1 MNLLLA
7 LDFISTFA
15 FAMVGARVAAS
26 KNMDYGGILFV
37 ASVTALSGGTFRNLV
52 LLKRPVWLE
61 NSYLFMAILVAVIIT
76 IMARSTRSTRSKGP
90 IGKFILVLD
99 SISLGVAVVAG
110 VQISLENQVG
120 VIGSVI
126 LGLLSGVLGGLVR
139 DVLCQIPPILLHRE
153 TVGLSALIGAF
164 LFATLHQMNLDAT
177 FVAAISGV
185 VIVAIR
191 LISVKY
197 RINLPKIK

>member
-1 MNLLLA
+1 MSLLLA

-52 LLKRPVWLE
+52 LLQRPAWLE
-61 NSYLFMAILVAVIIT
+61 NSYLFMAIAIAVVIT
-76 IMARSTRSTRSKGP
+76 ILAKAKGP

-110 VQISLENQVG
+110 VQISLDNKIGVVG
-120 VIGSVI
+120 SIVI
-126 LGLLSGVLGGLVR
+126 GLLSGVLGGLVR

-153 TVGLSALIGAF
+153 TVGVSALLG
-164 LFATLHQMNLDAT
+164 ATLFTVLYSYEFNPTLIA
-177 FVAAISGV
+177 VLSGL
-185 VIVAIR
+185 VIVATR

-197 RINLPKIK
+197 RINLPKVQ

>member
-1 MNLLLA
+1 MSLLLA

-52 LLKRPVWLE
+52 LLQRPAWLD
-61 NSYLFMAILVAVIIT
+61 NSYLFMAIAIAVVIT
-76 IMARSTRSTRSKGP
+76 ILAKSKGP

-110 VQISLENQVG
+110 VQISLDNKIGVVG
-120 VIGSVI
+120 SIVI
-126 LGLLSGVLGGLVR
+126 GLLSGVLGGLVR

-153 TVGLSALIGAF
+153 TVGVSALLG
-164 LFATLHQMNLDAT
+164 ATLFTVLYSYEFNPTLIAVQ
-177 FVAAISGV
+177 SGL
-185 VIVAIR
+185 VIVATR

-197 RINLPKIK
+197 RINLPKVQ

>member
-1 MNLLLA
+1 MSLLLA

-52 LLKRPVWLE
+52 LLQRPAWLE
-61 NSYLFMAILVAVIIT
+61 NSYLFMAIAFAVVIT
-76 IMARSTRSTRSKGP
+76 IVARTKGP
-90 IGKFILVLD
+90 IGKFILILD

-110 VQISLENQVG
+110 VQISLDNEIG
-120 VIGSVI
+120 VIGSIVI
-126 LGLLSGVLGGLVR
+126 GLLSGVLGGLVR

-153 TVGLSALIGAF
+153 TVGVSALLG
-164 LFATLHQMNLDAT
+164 ATLFTVLYSFELNPTLIA
-177 FVAAISGV
+177 VLSGL
-185 VIVAIR
+185 VIVATR
-191 LISVKY
+191 LISVKF
-197 RINLPKIK
+197 RINLPKVQ

>member
-1 MNLLLA
+1 MSLLLA

-52 LLKRPVWLE
+52 LLQRPAWLE
-61 NSYLFMAILVAVIIT
+61 NGYLFMAIAIAVVIT
-76 IMARSTRSTRSKGP
+76 ILAKAKGP

-110 VQISLENQVG
+110 VQISLDNKIGVVG
-120 VIGSVI
+120 SIVI
-126 LGLLSGVLGGLVR
+126 GLLSGVLGGLVR

-153 TVGLSALIGAF
+153 TVGVSALLG
-164 LFATLHQMNLDAT
+164 ATLFTVLYSYEFNPTLIA
-177 FVAAISGV
+177 VLSGL
-185 VIVAIR
+185 VIVATR

-197 RINLPKIK
+197 RINLPKVQ

>member
-1 MNLLLA
+1 MSLLLA

-52 LLKRPVWLE
+52 LLQRPAWLD
-61 NSYLFMAILVAVIIT
+61 NGHLFMAIAIAVVIT
-76 IMARSTRSTRSKGP
+76 ILAKAKGP

-99 SISLGVAVVAG
+99 SISLGVSVVAG
-110 VQISLENQVG
+110 VQISLDSKIGVVG
-120 VIGSVI
+120 SIVI
-126 LGLLSGVLGGLVR
+126 GLLSGVLGGLVR

-153 TVGLSALIGAF
+153 TVGVSALLG
-164 LFATLHQMNLDAT
+164 ATLFT
-177 FVAAISGV
+177 FLYSYEFNPTLIAVLSGL
-185 VIVAIR
+185 VIVAAR

-197 RINLPKIK
+197 RINLPKVQ

>member
-1 MNLLLA
+1 M
-7 LDFISTFA
+7 
-15 FAMVGARVAAS
+15 
-26 KNMDYGGILFV
+26 
-37 ASVTALSGGTFRNLV
+37 
-52 LLKRPVWLE
+52 
-61 NSYLFMAILVAVIIT
+61 
-76 IMARSTRSTRSKGP
+76 
-90 IGKFILVLD
+90 
-99 SISLGVAVVAG
+99 
-110 VQISLENQVG
+110 QISLENQVG

>member
-110 VQISLENQVG
+110 VKISLENQVG
-120 VIGSVI
+120 LIGSVI

>member
-61 NSYLFMAILVAVIIT
+61 NSYLFMAIVVAVIIT
-76 IMARSTRSTRSKGP
+76 ILARSTRSKGP

-197 RINLPKIK
+197 RKIGRAHV

>member
-1 MNLLLA
+1 MSLLLA

-52 LLKRPVWLE
+52 LLQRPAWLE
-61 NSYLFMAILVAVIIT
+61 NGYLFMAIAIAVVIT
-76 IMARSTRSTRSKGP
+76 ILAKAKGP

-110 VQISLENQVG
+110 VQISLDSKIGVVG
-120 VIGSVI
+120 SIVI
-126 LGLLSGVLGGLVR
+126 GLLSGVLGGLVR

-153 TVGLSALIGAF
+153 TVGVSALLG
-164 LFATLHQMNLDAT
+164 ATLFTVLYSYEFNPTLIA
-177 FVAAISGV
+177 VLSGL
-185 VIVAIR
+185 VIVATR

-197 RINLPKIK
+197 RINLPKVQ

>member
-61 NSYLFMAILVAVIIT
+61 NSYLFMAIVVAVIIT
-76 IMARSTRSTRSKGP
+76 ILARSTRSKGP

-153 TVGLSALIGAF
+153 TLGLSALTGAF

-177 FVAAISGV
+177 
-185 VIVAIR
+185 R
-191 LISVKY
+191 
-197 RINLPKIK
+197 

>member
-1 MNLLLA
+1 MSLLLA
-7 LDFISTFA
+7 LDFVSTFA
-15 FAMVGARVAAS
+15 FAIVGARVAAS

-52 LLKRPVWLE
+52 LSQRPAWLV
-61 NSYLFMAILVAVIIT
+61 NSYLFMAIVIAVLIT
-76 IMARSTRSTRSKGP
+76 IVAKTKGP

-110 VQISLENQVG
+110 VQISLENQIGIV
-120 VIGSVI
+120 GSVVI
-126 LGLLSGVLGGLVR
+126 GLLSGVLGGLVR

-164 LFATLHQMNLDAT
+164 LFTILYQFDLNPT
-177 FVAAISGV
+177 VIAICSGL
-185 VIVAIR
+185 VIIAIR
-191 LISVKY
+191 LVSVKY
-197 RINLPKIK
+197 RINLPKVH

>member
-61 NSYLFMAILVAVIIT
+61 NSYLFMAIVVAVIIT
-76 IMARSTRSTRSKGP
+76 ILARSTRSKGP

-110 VQISLENQVG
+110 VQISLENQVS
-120 VIGSVI
+120 VVGSVI

>member
-1 MNLLLA
+1 MSLLLA

-52 LLKRPVWLE
+52 LLQRPAWLE
-61 NSYLFMAILVAVIIT
+61 NSYLFMAIAIAVVIT
-76 IMARSTRSTRSKGP
+76 ILAKAKGP

-110 VQISLENQVG
+110 VQISLDNKIGVVG
-120 VIGSVI
+120 SIVI
-126 LGLLSGVLGGLVR
+126 GLLSGVLGGLVR

-153 TVGLSALIGAF
+153 TVGVSALLG
-164 LFATLHQMNLDAT
+164 ATLFTVLYPYEFNPTLI
-177 FVAAISGV
+177 VVLSGL
-185 VIVAIR
+185 VIFAIR

-197 RINLPKIK
+197 RINLPKVQ

>member
-1 MNLLLA
+1 MSLLLA

-52 LLKRPVWLE
+52 LLQRPAWLE
-61 NSYLFMAILVAVIIT
+61 NSYLFMAIAIAVLIT
-76 IMARSTRSTRSKGP
+76 IVAKTKEP

-110 VQISLENQVG
+110 VQISLENQIGIV
-120 VIGSVI
+120 GSVVI
-126 LGLLSGVLGGLVR
+126 GLLSGVLGGLVR

-164 LFATLHQMNLDAT
+164 LFTILYQFNLNPTLI
-177 FVAAISGV
+177 AIASGL

-191 LISVKY
+191 LVSVKY
-197 RINLPKIK
+197 RINLPKVS

>member
-1 MNLLLA
+1 MSLLLA

-52 LLKRPVWLE
+52 LLQRPAWLE
-61 NSYLFMAILVAVIIT
+61 NGYLFMAIASAVVIT
-76 IMARSTRSTRSKGP
+76 ILAKAKGP

-110 VQISLENQVG
+110 VQISLDSKIG
-120 VIGSVI
+120 VIGSIVI
-126 LGLLSGVLGGLVR
+126 GLLSGVLGGLVR

-153 TVGLSALIGAF
+153 TVGVSALLG
-164 LFATLHQMNLDAT
+164 ATLFTILYLYEFNPTLIA
-177 FVAAISGV
+177 VLSGL
-185 VIVAIR
+185 VIVATR
-191 LISVKY
+191 LDSVKS
-197 RINLPKIK
+197 RINLPKVQ

>member
-61 NSYLFMAILVAVIIT
+61 NSYLFMAIVVAVIIT
-76 IMARSTRSTRSKGP
+76 ILARSSRSKGP

-120 VIGSVI
+120 VVGSVI

-177 FVAAISGV
+177 FVAAISGA

>member
-1 MNLLLA
+1 MSLLLA

-52 LLKRPVWLE
+52 LLQRPAWLE
-61 NSYLFMAILVAVIIT
+61 NSYLFMAIAIAVLIT
-76 IMARSTRSTRSKGP
+76 ILAKTKGP

-110 VQISLENQVG
+110 VQISLENQIGIV
-120 VIGSVI
+120 GSVVI
-126 LGLLSGVLGGLVR
+126 GLLSGVLGGLVR

-164 LFATLHQMNLDAT
+164 LFTILYQFNLNPTLI
-177 FVAAISGV
+177 AIASGL

-191 LISVKY
+191 LVSVKY
-197 RINLPKIK
+197 RVNLPKVS

>member
-61 NSYLFMAILVAVIIT
+61 NSYLFMAIVVAVIIT
-76 IMARSTRSTRSKGP
+76 ILARSSRSKGP

>member
-1 MNLLLA
+1 MSLLLA

-52 LLKRPVWLE
+52 LLQRPAWLE
-61 NSYLFMAILVAVIIT
+61 NSYLFMAIAFAVVIT
-76 IMARSTRSTRSKGP
+76 IVARTKGP
-90 IGKFILVLD
+90 IGKFILILD

-110 VQISLENQVG
+110 VQISLDNEIG
-120 VIGSVI
+120 VIGSIVI
-126 LGLLSGVLGGLVR
+126 GLLSGVLGGLVR

-153 TVGLSALIGAF
+153 TVGVSALLG
-164 LFATLHQMNLDAT
+164 ATLFTVLYSFELNPTLIAVLSGLVILAT
-177 FVAAISGV
+177 
-185 VIVAIR
+185 R
-191 LISVKY
+191 LISVKF
-197 RINLPKIK
+197 RINLPKVQ

>member
-1 MNLLLA
+1 MSLLLA

-52 LLKRPVWLE
+52 LLQRPAWLE
-61 NSYLFMAILVAVIIT
+61 NGYLFMAIAIAVVIT
-76 IMARSTRSTRSKGP
+76 ILAKAKGP

-110 VQISLENQVG
+110 VQISLDNKIGVVG
-120 VIGSVI
+120 SIVI
-126 LGLLSGVLGGLVR
+126 GLLSGVLGGLVR

-153 TVGLSALIGAF
+153 TVGVSALLG
-164 LFATLHQMNLDAT
+164 ATLFTVLYSYEFNPTLIA
-177 FVAAISGV
+177 VLSGL

-197 RINLPKIK
+197 RINLPKVQ

>member
-1 MNLLLA
+1 MSLLLA

-52 LLKRPVWLE
+52 LLQRPAWLE
-61 NSYLFMAILVAVIIT
+61 NSYLFMAIAFAVVIT
-76 IMARSTRSTRSKGP
+76 IVARTKGP
-90 IGKFILVLD
+90 IGKFILILD

-110 VQISLENQVG
+110 VQISLDNKIG
-120 VIGSVI
+120 VIGSIVI
-126 LGLLSGVLGGLVR
+126 GLLSGVLGGLVR

-153 TVGLSALIGAF
+153 TVGVSALLG
-164 LFATLHQMNLDAT
+164 ATLFTVLYSFELNPTLIAVLSGLVVVAT
-177 FVAAISGV
+177 
-185 VIVAIR
+185 R
-191 LISVKY
+191 LVSVKY
-197 RINLPKIK
+197 RINLPKVQ

>member
-1 MNLLLA
+1 MSLLLA

-52 LLKRPVWLE
+52 LLQRPAWLE
-61 NSYLFMAILVAVIIT
+61 NSYLFMAIAIAVVIT
-76 IMARSTRSTRSKGP
+76 ILAKSKGP

-110 VQISLENQVG
+110 VQISLDNKIGVVG
-120 VIGSVI
+120 SIVI
-126 LGLLSGVLGGLVR
+126 GLLSGVLGGLVR

-153 TVGLSALIGAF
+153 TVGVSALLG
-164 LFATLHQMNLDAT
+164 ATLFTVLYSYEFNPTLIA
-177 FVAAISGV
+177 VLSGL
-185 VIVAIR
+185 VIVATR
-191 LISVKY
+191 LISVKF
-197 RINLPKIK
+197 RINLPKVQ

>member
-1 MNLLLA
+1 M
-7 LDFISTFA
+7 
-15 FAMVGARVAAS
+15 
-26 KNMDYGGILFV
+26 LFR
-37 ASVTALSGGTFRNLV
+37 S
-52 LLKRPVWLE
+52 LE
-61 NSYLFMAILVAVIIT
+61 NSYLFMAIVVAVIIT
-76 IMARSTRSTRSKGP
+76 ILARSTRSKGP

-177 FVAAISGV
+177 FAAAISGV

>member
-1 MNLLLA
+1 MSLLLA

-52 LLKRPVWLE
+52 LLQRPAWLE
-61 NSYLFMAILVAVIIT
+61 NSYLFMAIAFAVVIT
-76 IMARSTRSTRSKGP
+76 IVARTKGP
-90 IGKFILVLD
+90 IGKFILILD

-110 VQISLENQVG
+110 VQISLDNEIG
-120 VIGSVI
+120 VIGSIVI
-126 LGLLSGVLGGLVR
+126 GLLSGVLGGLVR

-153 TVGLSALIGAF
+153 TVGVSALLG
-164 LFATLHQMNLDAT
+164 ATLFTVLYSFELNPTLIA
-177 FVAAISGV
+177 VLSGL

-191 LISVKY
+191 LISVKF
-197 RINLPKIK
+197 RINLPKVQ

>member
-61 NSYLFMAILVAVIIT
+61 NSYLFMAIVVAVIIT
-76 IMARSTRSTRSKGP
+76 ILARSTRSKGP

-120 VIGSVI
+120 VVGSVI

-177 FVAAISGV
+177 FEAAISGA

>member
-1 MNLLLA
+1 MSLLLA

-52 LLKRPVWLE
+52 LLQRPAWLE
-61 NSYLFMAILVAVIIT
+61 NGYLFMAIASAVVIT
-76 IMARSTRSTRSKGP
+76 ILAKAKGP

-110 VQISLENQVG
+110 VQISLDSKIG
-120 VIGSVI
+120 VIGSIVI
-126 LGLLSGVLGGLVR
+126 GLLSGVLGGLVR

-153 TVGLSALIGAF
+153 TVGVSALLG
-164 LFATLHQMNLDAT
+164 ATLFTILYSYEFNPTLIA
-177 FVAAISGV
+177 VLSGL
-185 VIVAIR
+185 VIVATR
-191 LISVKY
+191 LVSVKY
-197 RINLPKIK
+197 RINLPKVK

>member
-1 MNLLLA
+1 MSLLLA
-7 LDFISTFA
+7 LDFVSTFA
-15 FAMVGARVAAS
+15 FAIVGARVAAS

-52 LLKRPVWLE
+52 LSQRPAWLV
-61 NSYLFMAILVAVIIT
+61 NSYLFMAIAIAVLIT
-76 IMARSTRSTRSKGP
+76 IVAKTKGP

-110 VQISLENQVG
+110 VQISLENQIGIV
-120 VIGSVI
+120 GSVVI
-126 LGLLSGVLGGLVR
+126 GLLSGVLGGLVR

-164 LFATLHQMNLDAT
+164 LFTILYQFDLNPT
-177 FVAAISGV
+177 VIAICSGL
-185 VIVAIR
+185 VIIAIR
-191 LISVKY
+191 LVSVKY
-197 RINLPKIK
+197 RINLPKVH

>member
-61 NSYLFMAILVAVIIT
+61 NSYLFMAIVVAVIIT
-76 IMARSTRSTRSKGP
+76 ILARSTRSKGP

>member
-1 MNLLLA
+1 MSLLLA

-52 LLKRPVWLE
+52 LLQRPAWLE
-61 NSYLFMAILVAVIIT
+61 NGYLFMAIASAVVIT
-76 IMARSTRSTRSKGP
+76 ILAKAKGP

-110 VQISLENQVG
+110 VQISLDSKIG
-120 VIGSVI
+120 VIGSIVI
-126 LGLLSGVLGGLVR
+126 GLLSGVLGGLVR

-153 TVGLSALIGAF
+153 TVGVSALLGVT
-164 LFATLHQMNLDAT
+164 LFTVLYSYEFNPTLIAVL
-177 FVAAISGV
+177 SGL

-197 RINLPKIK
+197 RINLPKVQ

>member
-61 NSYLFMAILVAVIIT
+61 NSYLFMAIVVAVIIT
-76 IMARSTRSTRSKGP
+76 ILARSTRSKGP

-177 FVAAISGV
+177 FVAALSGV

>member
-61 NSYLFMAILVAVIIT
+61 NSYLFMAIVVAVIIT
-76 IMARSTRSTRSKGP
+76 ILARSSRSKGP

-153 TVGLSALIGAF
+153 TVGLSALMGAF

-177 FVAAISGV
+177 FVAAISGA

>member
-1 MNLLLA
+1 MSLLLA

-52 LLKRPVWLE
+52 LLQRPAWLE
-61 NSYLFMAILVAVIIT
+61 NSYLFMAIAIAVVIT
-76 IMARSTRSTRSKGP
+76 ILAKAKGP

-110 VQISLENQVG
+110 VQISLDNKIGVVG
-120 VIGSVI
+120 SIVI
-126 LGLLSGVLGGLVR
+126 GLLSGVLGGLVR

-153 TVGLSALIGAF
+153 TVGVSALLG
-164 LFATLHQMNLDAT
+164 ATLFTVLYSYEFNPTLIA
-177 FVAAISGV
+177 VLSGL
-185 VIVAIR
+185 VIVATR
-191 LISVKY
+191 LISVKF
-197 RINLPKIK
+197 RINLPKVQ